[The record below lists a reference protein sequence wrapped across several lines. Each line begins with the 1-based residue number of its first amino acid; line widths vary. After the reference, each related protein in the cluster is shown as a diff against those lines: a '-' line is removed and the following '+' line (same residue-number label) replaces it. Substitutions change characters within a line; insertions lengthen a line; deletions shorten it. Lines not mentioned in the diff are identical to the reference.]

1 MEEKTGA
8 AQEQGQNNTPQ
19 QAAGEAG
26 TVETS
31 AGQDMAKSAER
42 FRQELLITGYSK
54 KTMETYTRY
63 VKEFLAFVKKK
74 PETCNREDVVSFL
87 AHKKEKGSAGNATL
101 ALVLASLRFFFKE
114 YLKMGTVDEIKRPKK
129 AKHLPTT
136 LSVPEVIALIKAI
149 KKKRNRL
156 IVELLYSSG
165 IRVSECVNMRVADLD
180 LADKTA
186 RVKGGK
192 GNKDRV
198 IILSKDWCKKAKKY
212 LEGKKIPSEFMFSK
226 KTNSMPLS
234 ADTVQRIVKKA
245 AGRAGIQKKV
255 TPHSLR
261 HSFATHLLEGGE
273 NIRKIQELLGHS
285 NLSTTQIYTA
295 VSLDQLK
302 KVESPLDKIKIK

>member
-1 MEEKTGA
+1 MPQQTARTGGLGKTGGEPA
-8 AQEQGQNNTPQ
+8 AEQGK
-19 QAAGEAG
+19 AGGG
-26 TVETS
+26 TE
-31 AGQDMAKSAER
+31 QDMAKTAER

-54 KTMETYTRY
+54 KTMETYTMY

-74 PETCNREDVVSFL
+74 PETCSREDVVSFL
-87 AHKKEKGSAGNATL
+87 AHKKEKGNAGNATL

-114 YLKMGTVDEIKRPKK
+114 YLKMGIVDEIKRPKK

-165 IRVSECVNMRVADLD
+165 VRVSECVKMKVADLD
-180 LADKTA
+180 LAEKMA

-226 KTNSMPLS
+226 KSNSKPLS
-234 ADTVQRIVKKA
+234 TDTVQRIVKKA

-295 VSLDQLK
+295 VSTDQLK